1 MMTSF
6 VVRSFDRGAIVFLVV
21 LAALAV
27 LVPVLNLLVP
37 PSSPLH
43 LPIYLEALFG
53 KYVCYALLA
62 LSIDLIWGYCG
73 ILSLGHGAF
82 FALGGY
88 AMGMY
93 LMRQIGTRGVY
104 ANPILPDF
112 MVFLNWPELP
122 LYWYGFQHFAYAAL
136 MVVAVPGALAF
147 VFGWFAFRSRVT
159 GVYLSI
165 ITQALTYALM
175 LGFFR
180 NNFGFGGNNGLT
192 DFKDIL
198 GFNVQAPGT
207 RAALFAASV
216 VALMLGFV
224 ICRAIVASKFGK
236 VLIAIRDA
244 EARTRFLGYRVESY
258 KLFVF
263 TLSACMAGVAGALYV
278 PQVGIINP
286 SEFAPG
292 NSIEAV
298 VWVAVGGRGTL
309 TGAVVGAVLVNYAK
323 TTFTSGTL
331 LPYWAF
337 GVATLIALGAVAFA
351 RRSVLAGALAGLVI
365 AVVGQLLA
373 APLQGAAVA
382 LNQPTLAT
390 LAANMPLAIAGLFGV
405 AALATSWHSF
415 PLGAIFGALL
425 FAFFFTPFEGVGL
438 APYWLFALGGLFV
451 AVTLLLPRGIVGTLR
466 LWIDTVHRWTS
477 ARRARAASPI
487 PPDAVPRPAE

>member
-1 MMTSF
+1 MTPHILI
-6 VVRSFDRGAIVFLVV
+6 RSLDRGAIVFLVTV
-21 LAALAV
+21 ACIAILVPILNLAV
-27 LVPVLNLLVP
+27 PPTSAFYVPTYLV
-37 PSSPLH
+37 
-43 LPIYLEALFG
+43 ALFG
-53 KYVCYALLA
+53 KYACYALLA

-104 ANPILPDF
+104 ANPTLPDF
-112 MVFLNWPELP
+112 MVFLNWKQLP
-122 LYWYGFQHFAYAAL
+122 VYWYGFQFFPYAAL
-136 MVVAVPGALAF
+136 MVLVVPGALAF

-165 ITQALTYALM
+165 ITQALTFALM

-198 GFNVQAPGT
+198 GFNVQAETT
-207 RAALFAASV
+207 RNALFSISC
-216 VALMLGFV
+216 VAIMIGFLF
-224 ICRAIVASKFGK
+224 CRAIITSKFGK

-298 VWVAVGGRGTL
+298 IWVAVGGRGTL
-309 TGAVVGAVLVNYAK
+309 TGAVIGAVLVNYAK
-323 TTFTSGTL
+323 TYFTSG
-331 LPYWAF
+331 F
-337 GVATLIALGAVAFA
+337 
-351 RRSVLAGALAGLVI
+351 
-365 AVVGQLLA
+365 LA
-373 APLQGAAVA
+373 A
-382 LNQPTLAT
+382 
-390 LAANMPLAIAGLFGV
+390 
-405 AALATSWHSF
+405 
-415 PLGAIFGALL
+415 
-425 FAFFFTPFEGVGL
+425 
-438 APYWLFALGGLFV
+438 YWLFMLGALFIL
-451 AVTLLLPRGIVGTLR
+451 VTLLLPRGVVGTLR
-466 LWIDTVHRWTS
+466 HWNALRRDRTS
-477 ARRARAASPI
+477 AAAEDGVREPL
-487 PPDAVPRPAE
+487 PAE